1 MSTIHKGETININ
14 SGTFSGR
21 RVNARLFFLTGA
33 AVVIL
38 AYLACMGFQKSQR
51 AERKLLGRGEKAR
64 SAVLAVERAL
74 KADGFSPGNVDG
86 AIDLGTRNAIREFQK
101 ANGLKVTGF
110 VNRRTLGELD
120 KVLSRKP
127 FSEGKKVEKK
137 EEKPVPLPAKRAD
150 RVKNAQ
156 EALKKAGFEP
166 GPIDGV
172 LGPKTVKALKAF
184 QKANGLVPDGKLG
197 DKTWGA
203 LSEYLTKS

>member
-1 MSTIHKGETININ
+1 MIRGDNINVN

-21 RVNARLFFLTGA
+21 RVNARLYFLIGA
-33 AVVIL
+33 AVVICG
-38 AYLACMGFQKSQR
+38 YLLYTGFQKSAR
-51 AERKLLGRGEKAR
+51 EERRILGRGEKGR
-64 SAVLAVERAL
+64 SAVLEVEKAL

-86 AIDLGTRNAIREFQK
+86 VIDLGTRNAIREFQK

-120 KVLSRKP
+120 KVLARKP
-127 FSEGKKVEKK
+127 FSGEKKEGKKEGN
-137 EEKPVPLPAKRAD
+137 PVQLPQKRAD
-150 RVKNAQ
+150 RVKSAQ
-156 EALKKAGFEP
+156 AALKKAGFEP

-172 LGPKTVKALKAF
+172 LGPKTIKALKEF
-184 QKANGLVPDGKLG
+184 QKAKGLVSDGKLG